1 MFLNQKRME
10 KTIYSLCLAC
20 VGMIGFASCSAHED
34 YDDYVAS
41 LKSQTAVIDTISS
54 PASYAVYL
62 DSLAMKAEAFEQLGV
77 KLDPTQKEELTVLSM
92 QIQQA
97 LTAKYEQLAKQ
108 PACAETVLEA
118 SMPVDSIDQATKVVE
133 LD

>member
-1 MFLNQKRME
+1 
-10 KTIYSLCLAC
+10 
-20 VGMIGFASCSAHED
+20 MIGFASCSAHED

-108 PACAETVLEA
+108 PACVETVLEA

>member
-1 MFLNQKRME
+1 MK

-20 VGMIGFASCSAHED
+20 VGMIGFASCSAHGD

-77 KLDPTQKEELTVLSM
+77 KLDPTQKEELTV